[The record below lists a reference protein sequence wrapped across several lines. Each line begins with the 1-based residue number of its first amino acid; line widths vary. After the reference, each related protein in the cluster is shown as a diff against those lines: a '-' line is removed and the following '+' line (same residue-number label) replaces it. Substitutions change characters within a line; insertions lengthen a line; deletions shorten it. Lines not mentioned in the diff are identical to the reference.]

1 MKARQFKE
9 KDKEKVNL
17 QASKT
22 EIEELVEKNKFKM
35 DKADIRAREE
45 DIHLNSVLERNQQN
59 SSC

>member
-1 MKARQFKE
+1 MSKKMNARQFKE

-35 DKADIRAREE
+35 
-45 DIHLNSVLERNQQN
+45 
-59 SSC
+59 